1 MRPCVLSAALL
12 SLLVDGSHAFA
23 PPKSTASP
31 TASRLAAGNELSGM
45 LSDYSSSAAAEVTSA
60 TAEKVAVAVSSAV
73 TTPTP
78 PAAPSLAAFINNKAS
93 VIDAARVA
101 QDAADRA
108 AAAAAAVA
116 TKGAAAT
123 KAAATVGA
131 GGISLKA
138 TVGGAAKFPF
148 QVDPSKANT
157 ESSFDALAKS
167 KENLA
172 TMKANI
178 LGGVVPSKGSTGNL
192 DIALPKFDS
201 ASITPAVTDIINSLH
216 LKDYGGWYVAAAAA
230 IFASLQRSAGAQEA
244 SAKFESELS
253 RAREKA
259 SEAAT
264 AAGLA
269 AEGATTA
276 KNLALKME
284 KEINTDGIGAL
295 LESSRSKK
303 VQMEKGMMEKDMLA
317 LKAEVSSLR
326 SELATYKGGKK
337 KKAAANTKTVKTE
350 IEEAYP
356 TKVVMETDPDEDARV
371 IELLKALDNENRTR
385 KNETV
390 AKLEKKR
397 EEEAKAVAKGQKK
410 AAAEAARLAGETKA
424 KAAAKDKAAAKA
436 KSAAAEKTAAEAA
449 RLAEE
454 KKAKAAAADKAVAEA
469 TSAAAKRK
477 RRTKGVET
485 LRATAEG
492 ARKTAVKKTAQNKA
506 KTGAPQKGA
515 TKTTTTISVKKQA
528 TKTTTKVS
536 TNKSVVKKAS
546 RTYSSIDDWA
556 LLADS
561 TLKRKTVVQLTEYLT
576 EKGVTAT
583 NESGNSLKKAEL
595 LEAVKSL

>member
-12 SLLVDGSHAFA
+12 SLLVDGSYAFA

-31 TASRLAAGNELSGM
+31 TASHLAAGNELSGM

-73 TTPTP
+73 TTPSP
-78 PAAPSLAAFINNKAS
+78 PAAPSLATFIKNEVS

-101 QDAADRA
+101 QDAADQA

-138 TVGGAAKFPF
+138 TVGGAAKLPF
-148 QVDPSKANT
+148 QVDPSKANA

-178 LGGVVPSKGSTGNL
+178 LGGVVPKGSTGNL
-192 DIALPKFDS
+192 DISLPKFDS
-201 ASITPAVTDIINSLH
+201 ASVTPAITDIINSLH

-230 IFASLQRSAGAQEA
+230 IFASLQRSAGVEEA
-244 SAKFESELS
+244 SAKFESELV
-253 RAREKA
+253 RARKKA

-276 KNLALKME
+276 KKLALKME
-284 KEINTDGIGAL
+284 KDINTDGIGAL

-303 VQMEKGMMEKDMLA
+303 VQMEKDMMQKDMLA
-317 LKAEVSSLR
+317 LQAEVSSLR

-350 IEEAYP
+350 IELAYP
-356 TKVVMETDPDEDARV
+356 TKVVMETDPDEDDRV
-371 IELLKALDNENRTR
+371 IELLKVLDNENRTQ
-385 KNETV
+385 KNEAV

-397 EEEAKAVAKGQKK
+397 EEEAKALAKKQKK
-410 AAAEAARLAGETKA
+410 AAAEAARLEEEKKA
-424 KAAAKDKAAAKA
+424 KVAAKA
-436 KSAAAEKTAAEAA
+436 KSAAAEKAAAEAV

-454 KKAKAAAADKAVAEA
+454 KKVKAAAAEKAATEAASTAAE
-469 TSAAAKRK
+469 RK

-485 LRATAEG
+485 SRATAEG
-492 ARKTAVKKTAQNKA
+492 ARKTAVKKTSQSKA

-515 TKTTTTISVKKQA
+515 TKTTTTVSVKKQA
-528 TKTTTKVS
+528 AKIMSKVS
-536 TNKSVVKKAS
+536 AKKSVVKKAS

-583 NESGNSLKKAEL
+583 DESGKVLKKAEL